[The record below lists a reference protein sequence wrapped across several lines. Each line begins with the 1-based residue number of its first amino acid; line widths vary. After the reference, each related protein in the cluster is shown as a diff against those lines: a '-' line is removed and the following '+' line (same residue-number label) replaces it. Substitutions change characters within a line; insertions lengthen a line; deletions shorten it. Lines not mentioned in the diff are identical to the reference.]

1 MEVPPMAKLRE
12 PKRRGNTATTAP
24 VGQQGQDGKKARQK
38 SGARLLRGEKAK
50 RTKAEALAVRALAS
64 VKRKMKQSTL
74 AMADREVAEMQVNR
88 ALYRGEYFA
97 PEPYQTETGLTL
109 LKTVAYHAYMVA
121 STVDGVP
128 PRNLDLL
135 RRLMAEADSLT
146 QRQAGNAPRVAQ
158 SGANPADFSRP
169 MVKDST
175 PAAVQQGGQAGKWP
189 WGTYKT
195 KKLEVL
201 AGAVQELWTGYDP
214 AKPRETA
221 PTNEKV
227 EKWLN
232 DHGVTSVRIR
242 QVMATIIRADD
253 LRRGPRPLPD

>member
-1 MEVPPMAKLRE
+1 VVRVLAAVKKKMEQVTME
-12 PKRRGNTATTAP
+12 TA
-24 VGQQGQDGKKARQK
+24 DGELVKTQV
-38 SGARLLRGEKAK
+38 SGALCDGNYVSPDPCQS
-50 RTKAEALAVRALAS
+50 EAS
-64 VKRKMKQSTL
+64 
-74 AMADREVAEMQVNR
+74 
-88 ALYRGEYFA
+88 
-97 PEPYQTETGLTL
+97 LTL
-109 LKTVAYHAYMVA
+109 LKKMALWAYAEA
-121 STVDGVP
+121 SQIDGAP
-128 PRNLDLL
+128 PRNIDLL
-135 RRLMAEADSLT
+135 RRLISDADYYLS
-146 QRQAGNAPRVAQ
+146 QRPAGTPQLAP
-158 SGANPADFSRP
+158 SGANPADSSRA